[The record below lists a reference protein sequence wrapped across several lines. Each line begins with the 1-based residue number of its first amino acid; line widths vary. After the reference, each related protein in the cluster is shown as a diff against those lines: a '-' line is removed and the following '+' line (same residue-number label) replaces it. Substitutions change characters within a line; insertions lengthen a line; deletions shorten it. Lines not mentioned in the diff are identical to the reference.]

1 MKLKLNIFDNVFKL
15 NVNKNCCEAND
26 KQKILMLNLVGWVC
40 CEICPSTIFNM
51 SAPSRVGTIWSD
63 SKAVHQLTLVLT
75 FKIRQQQ

>member
-51 SAPSRVGTIWSD
+51 SAPWWEQFGPIPKQFTN
-63 SKAVHQLTLVLT
+63 
-75 FKIRQQQ
+75 